1 MDTCLIWLPCTSST
15 SLHAF
20 KAFPNVTSRMGTMV
34 TSPCNRRA
42 WNSKNSSF
50 GSEQHCSGETTSL
63 FRRAWKYCITFWGA
77 IFAVS
82 QIRRNC
88 LPNSGCPQ
96 SHWSDWSDWRLAL
109 AGSSIVLIPASI
121 MDAAATE
128 LAIPQGTFSCC
139 PSASKIIGLIGCL
152 KPPQKHQSFW
162 VIPGRIKKISNS
174 ETTFDNEL
182 VDLRIFSEVFENTL
196 QSLGPSLHG

>member
-1 MDTCLIWLPCTSST
+1 MAQVAPVAQVAQCMVAVEFPLGHCPRCL
-15 SLHAF
+15 
-20 KAFPNVTSRMGTMV
+20 TSRMGTMV
-34 TSPCNRRA
+34 TSPCNGRA

-50 GSEQHCSGETTSL
+50 GLEQHFSAETTSL
-63 FRRAWKYCITFWGA
+63 FRRAWKYCITFSDA

-96 SHWSDWSDWRLAL
+96 SHWSDWRLAP

-128 LAIPQGTFSCC
+128 LVIPPGTFPCY
-139 PSASKIIGLIGCL
+139 PSASKVIGLTGCF
-152 KPPQKHQSFW
+152 KPPQKHQPFW
-162 VIPGRIKKISNS
+162 IIPGRIKRSATLKPRLTIS
-174 ETTFDNEL
+174 
-182 VDLRIFSEVFENTL
+182 
-196 QSLGPSLHG
+196 

>member
-1 MDTCLIWLPCTSST
+1 
-15 SLHAF
+15 
-20 KAFPNVTSRMGTMV
+20 MV
-34 TSPCNRRA
+34 TSPCDRRT
-42 WNSKNSSF
+42 WNSKNSCF
-50 GSEQHCSGETTSL
+50 GWEQHCSGEAMSL
-63 FRRAWKYCITFWGA
+63 FRLAWKYCITFSDA
-77 IFAVS
+77 TFVVS

-128 LAIPQGTFSCC
+128 LVIPPGTFPCY
-139 PSASKIIGLIGCL
+139 PSASKVIGLIGCL

-162 VIPGRIKKISNS
+162 IIPGRIKKISNS
-174 ETTFDNEL
+174 ETTFDNKL
-182 VDLRIFSEVFENTL
+182 VDLSIFAEMFGTATFENSNAL

>member
-1 MDTCLIWLPCTSST
+1 
-15 SLHAF
+15 
-20 KAFPNVTSRMGTMV
+20 MV
-34 TSPCNRRA
+34 TSPCDRRT

-50 GSEQHCSGETTSL
+50 GWEQHFSAETTSL

-82 QIRRNC
+82 QIPRNC

-96 SHWSDWSDWRLAL
+96 SHWSDWRLAP

-121 MDAAATE
+121 MDAAATTG
-128 LAIPQGTFSCC
+128 LAIPPGTFSCC
-139 PSASKIIGLIGCL
+139 PSASKIIGLIGCF

-174 ETTFDNEL
+174 ETTIDNEL
-182 VDLRIFSEVFENTL
+182 VDLRIFSEVFGNTL
-196 QSLGPSLHG
+196 QSPLGPSLHG